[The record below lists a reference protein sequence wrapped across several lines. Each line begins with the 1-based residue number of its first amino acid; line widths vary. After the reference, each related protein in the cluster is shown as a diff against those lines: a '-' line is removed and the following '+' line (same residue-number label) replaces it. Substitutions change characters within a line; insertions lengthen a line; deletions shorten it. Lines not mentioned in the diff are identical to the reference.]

1 MGWIYLFASAFF
13 ELAWALGIK
22 QTDGFTRFWPT
33 VYTFAA
39 GLISFVFL
47 AQATRTLPIG
57 TSYAVCAGI
66 ATAGT
71 AAFGIVWWNE
81 SGSALRLLCIILII
95 VGVVG
100 LRLYDHEG

>member
-1 MGWIYLFASAFF
+1 MGWIYLLGSALF
-13 ELAWALGIK
+13 EIAWAVGIK
-22 QTDGFTRFWPT
+22 QTDGFTRLWPT
-33 VYTFAA
+33 VYTFVA
-39 GLISFVFL
+39 GFVSFVLL

-71 AAFGIVWWNE
+71 AAFGILWWNE
-81 SGSALRLLCIILII
+81 SGSGIRLACIVLII

-100 LRLYDHEG
+100 LRLYDQGG